1 VPTSAAKTAAATAG
15 GSTAA
20 PAAGSAGAKAGDRS
34 SSTTGARLPSGGTSP
49 PPARGGFMSG
59 LIGGVLGGGAAALAL
74 WFFLLKPDAD
84 SSIATIRSEVGGF
97 EQRLASTEA
106 VADQLKALEQRT
118 EALNAE
124 IQSALG
130 EVAAAGDSPIDP
142 ALGEQL
148 AALQQRLDQ
157 LSGEVA
163 AANALEGNVQDRI
176 QSVEGNVQDTIRDLG
191 SDLGGQIGE
200 LQTGMAAL
208 SERVD
213 QAESRIEVVGD
224 AYRQATAMVVA
235 IDAIDRAVAASEP
248 FQDSLDVLSGLGGD
262 DPVVAAS
269 LPGLTPVAASG
280 GASESR
286 LRAGLEDLGNRIAGA
301 ELAGDEGM
309 IGQAAGNLLSLVK
322 VRPVGEAIEGD
333 EAGAVIAR
341 AEARLEEDDL
351 AGAITEVESLEGDDA
366 AAAADWLAMARE
378 RQEAEQAI
386 AALKAHM
393 QTLLSNGS

>member
-163 AANALEGNVQDRI
+163 AANAL
-176 QSVEGNVQDTIRDLG
+176 EGNVQDTIRDLG

-393 QTLLSNGS
+393 QTLLSNSS

>member
-163 AANALEGNVQDRI
+163 AANAL
-176 QSVEGNVQDTIRDLG
+176 EGNVQDTIRDLG

>member
-1 VPTSAAKTAAATAG
+1 
-15 GSTAA
+15 
-20 PAAGSAGAKAGDRS
+20 
-34 SSTTGARLPSGGTSP
+34 
-49 PPARGGFMSG
+49 
-59 LIGGVLGGGAAALAL
+59 
-74 WFFLLKPDAD
+74 
-84 SSIATIRSEVGGF
+84 
-97 EQRLASTEA
+97 
-106 VADQLKALEQRT
+106 
-118 EALNAE
+118 
-124 IQSALG
+124 
-130 EVAAAGDSPIDP
+130 
-142 ALGEQL
+142 
-148 AALQQRLDQ
+148 
-157 LSGEVA
+157 
-163 AANALEGNVQDRI
+163 
-176 QSVEGNVQDTIRDLG
+176 
-191 SDLGGQIGE
+191 
-200 LQTGMAAL
+200 
-208 SERVD
+208 
-213 QAESRIEVVGD
+213 
-224 AYRQATAMVVA
+224 MVVA

>member
-106 VADQLKALEQRT
+106 DQLKALEQRT

-163 AANALEGNVQDRI
+163 AANAL
-176 QSVEGNVQDTIRDLG
+176 EGNVQDTIRDLG

>member
-163 AANALEGNVQDRI
+163 AANAL
-176 QSVEGNVQDTIRDLG
+176 EGNVQDTIRDLG

-351 AGAITEVESLEGDDA
+351 AGAITEVESLAGDVA